1 METLIEKFKG
11 IHPGA
16 ILERELKKRNLK
28 KGPFAI
34 SLQQYPQVINEITK
48 KRRGIPPSLALK
60 IDRALGLE
68 EGTMYL
74 LQAYYETKLEIDKEK
89 DKDSEKP
96 NLPLLRNALFWDTD
110 ITKIDW
116 KRQYKAV
123 IQRIF
128 ERGNDVEK
136 TEMLRFYGKEKIKE
150 ITGKSV
156 IKGNSLEITLVSK
169 RAWANPT

>member
-16 ILERELKKRNLK
+16 ILERELKRRNLK

-48 KRRGIPPSLALK
+48 KRRGITASLALK
-60 IDRALGLE
+60 IDRALGLDA
-68 EGTMYL
+68 GTMYL
-74 LQAYYETKLEIDKEK
+74 LQAYYETKLELDKEK

-96 NLPLLRNALFWDTD
+96 DLSLLRKALFWDTEID
-110 ITKIDW
+110 KIDW

-128 ERGNDVEK
+128 ERGNDQEK
-136 TEMLRFYGKEKIKE
+136 AEILKFYGKEKIKE
-150 ITGKSV
+150 VTGKST
-156 IKGNSLEITLVSK
+156 IKDNTLEIMPGLKTK
-169 RAWANPT
+169 